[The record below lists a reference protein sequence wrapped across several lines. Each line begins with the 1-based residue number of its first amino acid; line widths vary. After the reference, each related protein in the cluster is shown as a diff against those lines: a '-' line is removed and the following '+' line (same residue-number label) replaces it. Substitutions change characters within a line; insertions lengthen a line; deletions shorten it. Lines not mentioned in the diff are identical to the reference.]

1 MLTAALSSIGLV
13 STPNQAL
20 AIVAAVSA
28 SAAAAV
34 LMVRLMLDLEG
45 RASAHR
51 ACGARLWHIREQ
63 FRGVLADLK
72 DGELTLDA
80 ARVQRDQLMARLHA
94 IYDNAPPADR
104 TLYEAARSTPP
115 DAHEDADLRE
125 AVEALVAVG
134 PATGDLAAAHRRLFG
149 HTARGEAP
157 PYETEYGAAAPVQQ
171 PYELADVTGFLRAFG
186 LGVDPARH
194 ERVDHVSCEC
204 EFLAFLALKEIWAH
218 DRGENATLVETRRA
232 TKLFLR
238 DHLARFAPAFGRRL
252 ADMDPAGF
260 YGNLGRLLRC
270 LVRGDCARL
279 GIPCGPDLLRLRSVD
294 EPGVPMACGSAGAP
308 CDEGACAVNEPPA
321 AHRSGG
327 PAEG

>member
-1 MLTAALSSIGLV
+1 MQHPDPSTPCGSQPTTAIDCALGRAALYA
-13 STPNQAL
+13 AL
-20 AIVAAVSA
+20 AEGFLPPTAGLLERFATPAAIA
-28 SAAAAV
+28 TLRAAAAT
-34 LMVRLMLDLEG
+34 LQYGGHLLG
-45 RASAHR
+45 AAASP
-51 ACGARLWHIREQ
+51 GA
-63 FRGVLADLK
+63 AAY
-72 DGELTLDA
+72 DA
-80 ARVQRDQLMARLHA
+80 A
-94 IYDNAPPADR
+94 
-104 TLYEAARSTPP
+104 P
-115 DAHEDADLRE
+115 DAQEDADLRE
-125 AVEALVAVG
+125 AVDGLVAVG

-204 EFLAFLALKEIWAH
+204 EFLVFLALKEIWAH

-279 GIPCGPDLLRLRSVD
+279 GIPCGPDLLRLRAVD

-321 AHRSGG
+321 PHRSGG
-327 PAEG
+327 AAEG